1 MHAPPRSH
9 PVLRCPGA
17 ANHHDPVMISY
28 LPRSNPRPVDR
39 LGQGERHDTR
49 QRALLRRRDEEEFM
63 MRNNVQ
69 RLGEHVTATLLG
81 RLTP

>member
-1 MHAPPRSH
+1 
-9 PVLRCPGA
+9 
-17 ANHHDPVMISY
+17 
-28 LPRSNPRPVDR
+28 
-39 LGQGERHDTR
+39 
-49 QRALLRRRDEEEFM
+49 LLRRRDEEEFM